1 MAGKAPAAGCEVPLQ
16 QATYLSGRVRFG
28 VFEANIRTGELTKHG
43 KRLRLQEQPFQLL
56 AILLEKPGELVTRE
70 ELRSRLW
77 PQTTVDFDHGV
88 NKAIGKVRYA
98 LGDSA
103 GNPRFIETV
112 ARRGYRF
119 LADVAVVRDGQALT
133 VSDGPI
139 RSLAVL
145 PLENL
150 SNDTSEDYFADGM
163 TEELITQLGQIR
175 SLRVISRTSVMTYK
189 SNRKSLTEIAREL
202 RVEAVVEGSVLRSS
216 DQVRINAQLIAVPA
230 DRHMWAQSYAG
241 DLRDTLALQSRVA
254 SAIAEQIRATLD
266 PRERAVLAK
275 SKLVNP
281 EAYEAYLKGRY
292 FWNKRTGDGLK
303 KATAYFTRAIEI
315 DPNYAEGYSGL
326 ADSYALSGDWKYG
339 VLPGGEAF
347 AHAKAAA
354 AKALALDDSLGE
366 AHASLALALDLY
378 DWDWKAAET
387 EYERAIELKPGY
399 APAHQWY
406 SWHLIMMG
414 RNSEG
419 ISELRKAESLDP
431 LSLIIS
437 ADIAD
442 ALCVARRYDEAVQQS
457 KKTLEMDANFAVG
470 HFELGQ
476 AFVQKQLYDG
486 AIAELQ
492 RAIELSG
499 HSGAFESN
507 LAHVYGAL
515 GRKEEAVEI
524 LKDLKARHN
533 ENPSVAA
540 DIALVYVGL
549 GNRDRAMMWL
559 NRAYE
564 ARFKAS
570 ILLHPVFDPLRP
582 DARFKDLL
590 GRIGLLGREL

>member
-1 MAGKAPAAGCEVPLQ
+1 VWGALLQHAA
-16 QATYLSGRVRFG
+16 YSSGRLRFG
-28 VFEANIRTGELTKHG
+28 VFEADLRTGELTKHG
-43 KRLRLQEQPFQLL
+43 KRLRLQEQPFRLL
-56 AILLEKPGELVTRE
+56 AILAAKPGELVTRE
-70 ELRSRLW
+70 ELHSRLW
-77 PQTTVDFDHGV
+77 PQTTVDFDHGI
-88 NKAIGKVRYA
+88 NKAVGKIRYV

-103 GNPRFIETV
+103 GSPRFIETV

-119 LADVAVVRDGQALT
+119 LADVAVVGDGRT
-133 VSDGPI
+133 WSVPDEVGPI

-189 SNRKSLTEIAREL
+189 SGRKPLAEIAREL
-202 RVEAVVEGSVLRSS
+202 RVDAVVEGSVLRIG

-241 DLRDTLALQSRVA
+241 NLRDTLALQSSVA
-254 SAIAEQIRATLD
+254 SAIAGQIRTTLD
-266 PRERAVLAK
+266 PREQVVLAK
-275 SKLVNP
+275 SKVVNP

-303 KATAYFTRAIEI
+303 KAIAHFSRAIEI
-315 DPNYAEGYSGL
+315 DSNYAEGYSGL
-326 ADSYALSGDWKYG
+326 ADSYTLSGDWKYS
-339 VLPGGEAF
+339 VLPGQEAF
-347 AHAKAAA
+347 AQAKAAA
-354 AKALALDDSLGE
+354 ARALALDDSLGE

-378 DWDWKAAET
+378 GWDWKAAEA
-387 EYERAIELKPGY
+387 EYQRAIELKPGY

-414 RNSEG
+414 RNAEA
-419 ISELRKAESLDP
+419 ISELKKAESLDP

-442 ALCVARRYDEAVQQS
+442 ALCVVRRYDEAVQQS

-476 AFVQKQLYDG
+476 AFVQRQLYAQ
-486 AIAELQ
+486 AIAQFL
-492 RAIELSG
+492 RAIEISG
-499 HSGAFESN
+499 GSGAFESN
-507 LAHVYGAL
+507 LAHVYGIL
-515 GRKEEAVEI
+515 GRKEEAAKI
-524 LKDLKARHN
+524 LKDLKARHDK
-533 ENPSVAA
+533 NPSVAV
-540 DIALVYVGL
+540 DIALIYVGL
-549 GNRDRAMMWL
+549 GDQDQAMMWL
-559 NRAYE
+559 NTAYE

-570 ILLHPVFDPLRP
+570 ILLHPVFDPLRS

-590 GRIGLLGREL
+590 DRIGLPGREV

>member
-1 MAGKAPAAGCEVPLQ
+1 VGCPLQ

-28 VFEANIRTGELTKHG
+28 VFEADVRTGELTKHG

-56 AILLEKPGELVTRE
+56 VILLEKPGELVTRE

-77 PQTTVDFDHGV
+77 PQTTVDFNHGV

-112 ARRGYRF
+112 ASRGYRF
-119 LADVAVVRDGQALT
+119 LADVAVVRGGQALT
-133 VSDGPI
+133 ALDGPI

-189 SNRKSLTEIAREL
+189 SDRKSLTEIAREL
-202 RVEAVVEGSVLRSS
+202 RVEAVVEGSVLRSG
-216 DQVRINAQLIAVPA
+216 DRVRINAQLIAVPA

-266 PRERAVLAK
+266 PRERAVLAR
-275 SKLVNP
+275 SKVVNP

-339 VLPGGEAF
+339 VLPGREAF
-347 AHAKAAA
+347 AQAKAAA
-354 AKALALDDSLGE
+354 AKALSLDDSLGE

-378 DWDWKAAET
+378 DWDWKAAEA
-387 EYERAIELKPGY
+387 EYRRAIELKPGY

-406 SWHLIMMG
+406 SWHLIT
-414 RNSEG
+414 
-419 ISELRKAESLDP
+419 ELRKAENLDP

-457 KKTLEMDANFAVG
+457 KRTLEMDANFAVG

-476 AFVQKQLYDG
+476 AFVQKQLCG
-486 AIAELQ
+486 RAIAEFQ
-492 RAIELSG
+492 WAIELSG
-499 HSGAFESN
+499 RSRAFKAN
-507 LAHVYGAL
+507 LAHVYGVL
-515 GRKEEAVEI
+515 GRKEEAVKI
-524 LKDLKARHN
+524 LKDLEAQHN

-540 DIALVYVGL
+540 DIALIHVGL
-549 GNRDRAMMWL
+549 GDRDRAIMWL
-559 NRAYE
+559 DRAYQ

-570 ILLHPVFDPLRP
+570 ILLHPVFDPLRS

-590 GRIGLLGREL
+590 RRIGLLGREL

>member
-56 AILLEKPGELVTRE
+56 TILLEKPGELVTRE

-133 VSDGPI
+133 VLDGPI

-150 SNDTSEDYFADGM
+150 SKDTSEDYFADGM

-339 VLPGGEAF
+339 VLPGAEAF

-414 RNSEG
+414 RNSEA

-442 ALCVARRYDEAVQQS
+442 ALCVSRRYDEAVQQS
-457 KKTLEMDANFAVG
+457 KETLEMDANFAVG

-492 RAIELSG
+492 RAIQLSG

-507 LAHVYGAL
+507 LAHVYGVL
-515 GRKEEAVEI
+515 GRNKEAVKI
-524 LKDLKARHN
+524 LKDLEARHN
-533 ENPSVAA
+533 KNPSVAA

-549 GNRDRAMMWL
+549 GDRDRAMMWL

-564 ARFKAS
+564 VRFKAS

-582 DARFKDLL
+582 EARFKDLM

>member
-1 MAGKAPAAGCEVPLQ
+1 MPAIC
-16 QATYLSGRVRFG
+16 AT
-28 VFEANIRTGELTKHG
+28 
-43 KRLRLQEQPFQLL
+43 
-56 AILLEKPGELVTRE
+56 
-70 ELRSRLW
+70 RSRS
-77 PQTTVDFDHGV
+77 
-88 NKAIGKVRYA
+88 KAA
-98 LGDSA
+98 WL
-103 GNPRFIETV
+103 
-112 ARRGYRF
+112 
-119 LADVAVVRDGQALT
+119 
-133 VSDGPI
+133 
-139 RSLAVL
+139 
-145 PLENL
+145 
-150 SNDTSEDYFADGM
+150 
-163 TEELITQLGQIR
+163 
-175 SLRVISRTSVMTYK
+175 
-189 SNRKSLTEIAREL
+189 
-202 RVEAVVEGSVLRSS
+202 
-216 DQVRINAQLIAVPA
+216 
-230 DRHMWAQSYAG
+230 
-241 DLRDTLALQSRVA
+241 A

-339 VLPGGEAF
+339 VLPGREAF
-347 AHAKAAA
+347 AQAKAAA

-414 RNSEG
+414 RNSEA

-442 ALCVARRYDEAVQQS
+442 ALCVSRRYDEAVQQS
-457 KKTLEMDANFAVG
+457 KETLEMDANFAVG

-492 RAIELSG
+492 RAIQLSG

-507 LAHVYGAL
+507 LAHVYGVL
-515 GRKEEAVEI
+515 GRNEEAVKI
-524 LKDLKARHN
+524 LKDLEARHN
-533 ENPSVAA
+533 KNPSVAA

-549 GNRDRAMMWL
+549 GDRDRAMVWL

-570 ILLHPVFDPLRP
+570 ILLHPVFDPLRS

>member
-1 MAGKAPAAGCEVPLQ
+1 LVWGCPLR
-16 QATYLSGRVRFG
+16 QASHSSGRLRFG
-28 VFEANIRTGELTKHG
+28 VFEADLRTGELTKHG
-43 KRLRLQEQPFQLL
+43 RRLRLQEQPFQLL
-56 AILLEKPGELVTRE
+56 AFLLERPGELVTRE
-70 ELRSRLW
+70 ELRRRLW
-77 PQTTVDFDHGV
+77 PETTVDFDHGV
-88 NKAIGKVRYA
+88 NKAIGKIRDA

-103 GNPRFIETV
+103 ANPRFIETV

-119 LADVAVVRDGQALT
+119 LADAGVVG
-133 VSDGPI
+133 DGPI

-189 SNRKSLTEIAREL
+189 RVRKPLAEIAREL
-202 RVEAVVEGSVLRSS
+202 HVDAVVEGSVLRSGE
-216 DQVRINAQLIAVPA
+216 QVRINVQLIAVPA

-241 DLRDTLALQSRVA
+241 DRRDTLALQSSVA
-254 SAIAEQIRATLD
+254 SAIAGQIRAALD
-266 PRERAVLAK
+266 PREQAALAK
-275 SKLVNP
+275 SKVVNP

-303 KATAYFTRAIEI
+303 KAIAYFTHAVEI
-315 DPNYAEGYSGL
+315 DSNYAEGYSGL
-326 ADSYALSGDWKYG
+326 ADSYALAGDRKYG
-339 VLPGGEAF
+339 LLPGQEAF
-347 AHAKAAA
+347 AQAKAAA

-378 DWDWKAAET
+378 GWDWKAAEA
-387 EYERAIELKPGY
+387 EYQRAIELKPGY

-414 RNSEG
+414 RTNEG
-419 ISELRKAESLDP
+419 ISELRAAESLDP

-476 AFVQKQLYDG
+476 AFVQKQLYDQ
-486 AIAELQ
+486 AIAEFQ

-499 HSGAFESN
+499 QSGAFESN
-507 LAHVYGAL
+507 LAHLYGIL
-515 GRKEEAVEI
+515 GRKEEATKI
-524 LKDLKARHN
+524 LRALEARQD

-540 DIALVYVGL
+540 DIALIYVGL
-549 GNRDRAMMWL
+549 GDRDQAMMWL
-559 NRAYE
+559 NAAFE

-570 ILLHPVFDPLRP
+570 ILLHPVFDPLRS
-582 DARFKDLL
+582 DARFRDLQ
-590 GRIGLLGREL
+590 GRVGLPGTEW